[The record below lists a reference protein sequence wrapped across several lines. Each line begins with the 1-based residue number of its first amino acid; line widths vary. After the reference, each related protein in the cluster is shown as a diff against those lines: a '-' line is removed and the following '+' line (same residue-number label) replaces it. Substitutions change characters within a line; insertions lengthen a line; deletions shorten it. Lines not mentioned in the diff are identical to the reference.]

1 MAHRILL
8 VDDDP
13 LVRTGLR
20 LLLSSDPELEVVG
33 EAGDGDEVVEAVQ
46 RHAPDVVLMDLR
58 MPRMDGIEAT
68 RAVRALPRAPHVIS
82 LTTWDVDDAVLRS
95 LEAGAEGFL
104 LKSSS
109 PAEIIGAVK
118 AVVAGDA
125 VLSPRSTRQ
134 VLDHL
139 ARGGDGRAREEALA
153 AMAVL
158 TERERDVA
166 VAVGHGLS
174 NAEVAER
181 LYVSAGTVKT
191 HLTAIQT
198 KLGVRNRVQVA
209 VHAERAG
216 LLRDSRH

>member
-1 MAHRILL
+1 MPDAHRILL

-13 LVRTGLR
+13 LVRSGLR
-20 LLLSSDPELEVVG
+20 LLLTSDPQIDVVG

-58 MPRMDGIEAT
+58 MPGVDGITAT
-68 RAVRALPRAPHVIS
+68 RAVRALPRPPHVIA
-82 LTTWDVDDAVLRS
+82 LTTWAVDDAVLRS
-95 LEAGAEGFL
+95 LDAGAEGFL

-109 PAEIIGAVK
+109 PAEIIAAVR

-134 VLDHL
+134 VLDHYG
-139 ARGGDGRAREEALA
+139 RDENRRAREEAQA
-153 AMAVL
+153 ALAVL
-158 TERERDVA
+158 TEREREIAVA
-166 VAVGHGLS
+166 VAEGLS

-181 LYVSAGTVKT
+181 LYVSPATVKA
-191 HLTAIQT
+191 HLATIQT

-216 LLRDSRH
+216 LLR